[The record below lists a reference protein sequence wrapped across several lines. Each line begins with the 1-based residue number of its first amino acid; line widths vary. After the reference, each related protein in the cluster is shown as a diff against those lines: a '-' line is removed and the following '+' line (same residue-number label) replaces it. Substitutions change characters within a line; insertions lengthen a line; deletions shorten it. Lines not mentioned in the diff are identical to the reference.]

1 MGVLVS
7 NNEEVLA
14 KLRFYQNA
22 GGAVPGSHDAWLA
35 QRGAKT
41 LGLRM
46 ERHGKNALTIARW
59 LERQPWVKH
68 VMYPGLE
75 GEGRS
80 AVRNLAWR
88 QLSPNAL
95 EKITDGGYSA
105 DSGFPYG
112 GMISFRLDTQQLAAG
127 TPAAT
132 VSSNFLAALKLFTL
146 AESLGGVESLAELPS
161 LMTHASVSEED
172 RAKLGID
179 DELIRLS
186 VGIEDVRDLQRD
198 LAQGVDAVRA

>member
-7 NNEEVLA
+7 NREDVLA

-46 ERHGKNALTIARW
+46 ERHGTNALTIARW
-59 LERQPWVKH
+59 LEQQPWVKH
-68 VMYPGLE
+68 VMYTGLE
-75 GEGRS
+75 GVGRS

-88 QLSPNAL
+88 QLSPNAK
-95 EKITDGGYSA
+95 EKIVDQGYTVDG
-105 DSGFPYG
+105 GFPYG
-112 GMISFRLDTQQLAAG
+112 GMVSFRLDTQQLASG
-127 TPAAT
+127 TPAAE
-132 VSSNFLAALKLFTL
+132 VSSKFLASLKLFTL

-172 RAKLGID
+172 RRILGID

-186 VGIEDVRDLQRD
+186 VGVEDIRDLERD
-198 LAQGVDAVRA
+198 LAQGAGAARA